1 MLELFTYEISII
13 EFALLIISAMFVGM
27 SKTGIPGAGMI
38 AIPLM
43 VLIFGSKSSTGILLP
58 ILIFADVCAVY
69 YYNRYANWSHLKRL
83 LPITLL
89 GVILASIAGHV
100 ISDNLFQLV
109 MAIIIFAALGL
120 MTWQEVSQQKAIP
133 TSTWFVVFIGIIGGF
148 ASMIGNMAGP
158 IMALYL
164 LAMRFPKNEFIG
176 TGAWF
181 FLCINIMKLP
191 FHIFIWQ
198 TINLNTL
205 GFDLI
210 MIPAIAIGA
219 LFGIKLVKKVPE
231 RGFRYFVI
239 FVTFLGAVG
248 MVL

>member
-1 MLELFTYEISII
+1 
-13 EFALLIISAMFVGM
+13 
-27 SKTGIPGAGMI
+27 
-38 AIPLM
+38 
-43 VLIFGSKSSTGILLP
+43 
-58 ILIFADVCAVY
+58 
-69 YYNRYANWSHLKRL
+69 
-83 LPITLL
+83 
-89 GVILASIAGHV
+89 
-100 ISDNLFQLV
+100 
-109 MAIIIFAALGL
+109 
-120 MTWQEVSQQKAIP
+120 
-133 TSTWFVVFIGIIGGF
+133 
-148 ASMIGNMAGP
+148 MIGNMAGP

-191 FHIFIWQ
+191 FHIFVWQ